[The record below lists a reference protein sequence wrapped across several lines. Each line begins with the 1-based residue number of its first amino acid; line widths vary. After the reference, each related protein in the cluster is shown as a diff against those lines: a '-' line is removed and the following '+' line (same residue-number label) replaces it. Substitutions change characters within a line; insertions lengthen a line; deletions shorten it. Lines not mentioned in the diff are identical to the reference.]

1 MNKIMLLAK
10 ILNDIGLKKESNMIK
25 LSASK
30 VFALQKLGFS
40 PGFSKRLNDVCQGLS
55 MWVAYLMIKDTIGVM
70 KENLDT
76 NDMNPAEEKKLAIDN
91 IESGYYRLYSEMV
104 SEIMDWVK
112 VGLNGAYHQ
121 YKDMT
126 IGELHALSK
135 DWIASLQAE
144 GVINYTEKGKI
155 LIDYRDS
162 NGLGYYWVMP
172 DSKDG
177 YCSEESMRMGHCGT
191 TDSLNKFISLRNY
204 YEYGRGYTM
213 NNTMN
218 KSFITASIDPDGNIV
233 QIKGPHNSKPSQGY
247 EKYIFDLY
255 NLNLTDDQGLQTKL
269 IKGIDWEYKSN
280 DDFKLSDF
288 SYENIIKLIQENPG
302 LFSSLIS
309 SIELYLIT
317 KKKGK
322 AVISPILHKKYKIKV
337 GNGEHLGLEDFF
349 ISSGT
354 RRSYSDVDVGE
365 IINSYLLNSDIFY
378 DIDNS
383 IDDLLGYLNSSS
395 EEMILSYINKET
407 GQEPAFNS
415 IKDFVRTARSS
426 REENNYSE
434 ILFELTSNLNSI
446 ASSTIEDSF
455 GSCIIKSVANDLY
468 GDNVKFDYD
477 LEAFTTELSPMDI
490 FNIIGTDN
498 IDLILSII
506 ADFDDNNS
514 DIINSFEK
522 FIKELCDQEI
532 IEKESL
538 DLRCDYDLDYSDF
551 NEAVIEGSF
560 FD

>member
-1 MNKIMLLAK
+1 MNKILLLAK
-10 ILNDIGLKKESNMIK
+10 VLNNIGFEKEANIIK

-40 PGFSKRLNDVCQGLS
+40 PKFSKILNDACHGLS
-55 MWVAYLMIKDTIGVM
+55 MWVAHLMLKDMTKIMREKTDPKTKTI
-70 KENLDT
+70 E
-76 NDMNPAEEKKLAIDN
+76 PSEEKKIAIKN
-91 IESGYYRLYSEMV
+91 VELRYNSLYSEAV

-135 DWIASLQAE
+135 DWIASLESE
-144 GVINYTEKGKI
+144 GSINYKEEGKI

-172 DSKDG
+172 HSENG
-177 YCSEESMRMGHCGT
+177 YCSEEARRMGHCGKT
-191 TDSLNKFISLRNY
+191 RALNKFISLRNY
-204 YEYGRGYTM
+204 YEYGSGYTM
-213 NNTMN
+213 N
-218 KSFITASIDPDGNIV
+218 KSLITVSIDPDGNIT
-233 QIKGPHNSKPSQGY
+233 QIKGPHNSKPSQEY
-247 EKYIFDLY
+247 EEYIFDLY
-255 NLNLTDDQGLQTKL
+255 NLNLTDDQGLQNKL
-269 IKGIDWEYKSN
+269 IKGIDWEYDSD

-288 SYENIIKLIQENPG
+288 SYENIIKLMQENPG
-302 LFSSLIS
+302 LFSSLVS

-317 KKKGK
+317 KKKGR
-322 AVISPILHKKYKIKV
+322 AVISPMLHKKYEIKI

-349 ISSGT
+349 VSSRT
-354 RRSYSDVDVGE
+354 RRSYPDVDVGE

-415 IKDFVRTARSS
+415 IKDFVRNARSS

-446 ASSTIEDSF
+446 VSNTIEDSF
-455 GSCIIKSVANDLY
+455 RSCMIKSIANNLY
-468 GDNVKFDYD
+468 ADNVKFDYE
-477 LEAFTTELSPMDI
+477 LEAFTAEFSPMDI
-490 FNIIGTDN
+490 LNA
-498 IDLILSII
+498 IDSDEIDKVLSII
-506 ADFDDNNS
+506 SDFSDNNS
-514 DIINSFEK
+514 DVTDSFER
-522 FIKELCDQEI
+522 FIKELYDEDI
-532 IEKESL
+532 IEKDYL
-538 DLRCDYDLDYSDF
+538 DLRCDDDLNYHDF
-551 NEAVIEGSF
+551 NEAVIESSF